1 MDKYFVV
8 GLFYNDDSRTFTD
21 ILLYGQEWSL
31 LILNLL
37 WFLVIDWLS
46 NWNIILAATATY
58 FLDILI
64 VMVRDTLGKKNIA
77 RKTMVDEKF
86 LIWSILESSIC
97 KVDIRWIIPPNS
109 ANLVTRY
116 HRLES
121 KFHQMR
127 VKEPMA
133 DIHSA

>member
-86 LIWSILESSIC
+86 LI
-97 KVDIRWIIPPNS
+97 
-109 ANLVTRY
+109 
-116 HRLES
+116 
-121 KFHQMR
+121 
-127 VKEPMA
+127 
-133 DIHSA
+133 

>member
-8 GLFYNDDSRTFTD
+8 GLFYSDDSRTFTD

-86 LIWSILESSIC
+86 LI
-97 KVDIRWIIPPNS
+97 
-109 ANLVTRY
+109 
-116 HRLES
+116 
-121 KFHQMR
+121 
-127 VKEPMA
+127 
-133 DIHSA
+133 

>member
-21 ILLYGQEWSL
+21 TLLYGQEWSL

-86 LIWSILESSIC
+86 LI
-97 KVDIRWIIPPNS
+97 
-109 ANLVTRY
+109 
-116 HRLES
+116 
-121 KFHQMR
+121 
-127 VKEPMA
+127 
-133 DIHSA
+133 

>member
-8 GLFYNDDSRTFTD
+8 GFFYNDDSRTFTD

-46 NWNIILAATATY
+46 DWNIILAATVTY

-86 LIWSILESSIC
+86 LI
-97 KVDIRWIIPPNS
+97 
-109 ANLVTRY
+109 
-116 HRLES
+116 
-121 KFHQMR
+121 
-127 VKEPMA
+127 
-133 DIHSA
+133 

>member
-1 MDKYFVV
+1 MTFFSMDKYFVV

-37 WFLVIDWLS
+37 WFLVINWLS

-86 LIWSILESSIC
+86 LI
-97 KVDIRWIIPPNS
+97 
-109 ANLVTRY
+109 
-116 HRLES
+116 
-121 KFHQMR
+121 
-127 VKEPMA
+127 
-133 DIHSA
+133 

>member
-58 FLDILI
+58 FLNILI

-86 LIWSILESSIC
+86 LI
-97 KVDIRWIIPPNS
+97 
-109 ANLVTRY
+109 
-116 HRLES
+116 
-121 KFHQMR
+121 
-127 VKEPMA
+127 
-133 DIHSA
+133 

>member
-8 GLFYNDDSRTFTD
+8 GFFYNDDSRTFTD

-46 NWNIILAATATY
+46 NWNIILAATVTY

-86 LIWSILESSIC
+86 LI
-97 KVDIRWIIPPNS
+97 
-109 ANLVTRY
+109 
-116 HRLES
+116 
-121 KFHQMR
+121 
-127 VKEPMA
+127 
-133 DIHSA
+133 

>member
-77 RKTMVDEKF
+77 WKTMVDEKF
-86 LIWSILESSIC
+86 LI
-97 KVDIRWIIPPNS
+97 
-109 ANLVTRY
+109 
-116 HRLES
+116 
-121 KFHQMR
+121 
-127 VKEPMA
+127 
-133 DIHSA
+133 

>member
-1 MDKYFVV
+1 MDKYFFV

-86 LIWSILESSIC
+86 LI
-97 KVDIRWIIPPNS
+97 
-109 ANLVTRY
+109 
-116 HRLES
+116 
-121 KFHQMR
+121 
-127 VKEPMA
+127 
-133 DIHSA
+133 

>member
-1 MDKYFVV
+1 MTFFSMDKYFVV

-77 RKTMVDEKF
+77 WKTMVDEKF
-86 LIWSILESSIC
+86 LI
-97 KVDIRWIIPPNS
+97 
-109 ANLVTRY
+109 
-116 HRLES
+116 
-121 KFHQMR
+121 
-127 VKEPMA
+127 
-133 DIHSA
+133 

>member
-1 MDKYFVV
+1 MTFFSMDKYFVV

-86 LIWSILESSIC
+86 LI
-97 KVDIRWIIPPNS
+97 
-109 ANLVTRY
+109 
-116 HRLES
+116 
-121 KFHQMR
+121 
-127 VKEPMA
+127 
-133 DIHSA
+133 